1 MTVGAAL
8 SRNTPAILAGPGEC
22 WEAAVAVELG
32 PTHEVKVRDAP
43 WHNHLSR
50 IARAQLRVWW
60 QDRQKER
67 ALIFTVHK
75 KTHKWEGVG
84 GACTCTGLSTTLPLH
99 LHFFRTELMCHTL
112 ELVSFIRSISSV
124 YLKKIG

>member
-1 MTVGAAL
+1 MCDGGGGSEQEHA
-8 SRNTPAILAGPGEC
+8 AILAGPGEC

-60 QDRQKER
+60 QERRKER

-75 KTHKWEGVG
+75 KLTNGKE
-84 GACTCTGLSTTLPLH
+84 
-99 LHFFRTELMCHTL
+99 
-112 ELVSFIRSISSV
+112 
-124 YLKKIG
+124 